1 MILREG
7 GGDIS
12 YFSWSYE
19 NKMYELGK
27 DHKYFYDI
35 IRYNIGMITKS
46 SVTINIFL
54 KTKIK
59 LFVGWS
65 STNAFKTKKH
75 AGNIDYLTYRWGKFE
90 LAKRQLCWS
99 VRYKELS
106 SWVPTKISQK
116 ILKKVP

>member
-7 GGDIS
+7 GRDIS
-12 YFSWSYE
+12 YFSWSHE
-19 NKMYELGK
+19 NKMYELGR

-35 IRYNIGMITKS
+35 IRYNTGMITKS

-54 KTKIK
+54 KTKIRF
-59 LFVGWS
+59 FVEWF

-75 AGNIDYLTYRWGKFE
+75 AGNIDYLIYRWGKLE
-90 LAKRQLCWS
+90 LAKRQLYWS

-106 SWVPTKISQK
+106 SWVATKISQK
-116 ILKKVP
+116 ILKKIP